1 LCLKLRYWIE
11 FSGILFQSQSIEFPE
26 RSVTTV
32 KVAFETR
39 GPVDEPYL
47 KLNEERILGMTL
59 RAGSMEIGLRRS
71 ALQRIAFD
79 AGLMG
84 LCPPQSEY
92 WIGTCDMTHV
102 TMTISDE
109 ALMAASDGA
118 GNRIELRLEREL
130 VDPRLRALATAVEV
144 ERAAGFPSGRLF
156 LDSIEQALA
165 RALVLGYGVRD
176 YSARVYRGGLSP
188 VRLRRIKELVQERM
202 EEDLSLEEMARTV
215 GLSTAHFSQV
225 FRNTTGQTPHQSLL
239 WHRVQRAKEMLR
251 SDEMR
256 VLDVAIACGFKTQQH
271 FARVFREMCGAS
283 PTEYRF
289 QSLR

>member
-1 LCLKLRYWIE
+1 M
-11 FSGILFQSQSIEFPE
+11 
-26 RSVTTV
+26 

-47 KLNEERILGMTL
+47 KLNAEQIVGMTL
-59 RAGSMEIGLRRS
+59 RPGSMEIGLRRS
-71 ALQRIAFD
+71 ALQRITFD

-118 GNRIELRLEREL
+118 GSRIELRLEREL

-165 RALVLGYGVRD
+165 RALILGYAVRD
-176 YSARVYRGGLSP
+176 YSTRVYRGGLSP
-188 VRLRRIKELVQERM
+188 ARLRRIKELVQERM

-251 SDEMR
+251 SDETR

-283 PTEYRF
+283 PTEYRYH
-289 QSLR
+289 SLR

>member
-1 LCLKLRYWIE
+1 M
-11 FSGILFQSQSIEFPE
+11 
-26 RSVTTV
+26 

-47 KLNEERILGMTL
+47 NLHEEQVLGMTL
-59 RAGSMEIGLRRS
+59 RAGSMEVGLKRS
-71 ALQRIAFD
+71 ALRRITFD

-84 LCPPQSEY
+84 LCPPRSEY

-102 TMTISDE
+102 TITISDE

-118 GNRIELRLEREL
+118 GSRIELRLEREL

-144 ERAAGFPSGRLF
+144 ERTAGFPSGRLF

-165 RALVLGYGVRD
+165 RALVVGYAVHDYGV
-176 YSARVYRGGLSP
+176 RVYRGGLSP
-188 VRLRRIKELVQERM
+188 ARLRKIRELVQERM

-225 FRNTTGQTPHQSLL
+225 FRNTTGQTPHQCLL
-239 WHRVQRAKEMLR
+239 WYRVQRAKEMLR
-251 SDEMR
+251 SAEMR

-271 FARVFREMCGAS
+271 FARVFRQMSGAS
-283 PTEYRF
+283 PTEYRYE
-289 QSLR
+289 SLR

>member
-1 LCLKLRYWIE
+1 M
-11 FSGILFQSQSIEFPE
+11 
-26 RSVTTV
+26 

-39 GPVDEPYL
+39 GSVDDPYL
-47 KLNEERILGMTL
+47 KLHEEQVLGMTL
-59 RAGSMEIGLRRS
+59 RAGSMEVGSRRS
-71 ALQRIAFD
+71 ALRRITFD

-84 LCPPQSEY
+84 LCPQHSEY

-109 ALMAASDGA
+109 ALMAVSDGA
-118 GNRIELRLEREL
+118 GSRIELRLEREL
-130 VDPRLRALATAVEV
+130 VDPRLRALATAVDV
-144 ERAAGFPSGRLF
+144 ERIAGFPSGRLF

-165 RALVLGYGVRD
+165 RALVVGYAVRD
-176 YSARVYRGGLSP
+176 YSVRVYRGGLSP
-188 VRLRRIKELVQERM
+188 ARLRKIKELVQEKL

-225 FRNTTGQTPHQSLL
+225 FRNTTGQTPHQCLL
-239 WHRVQRAKEMLR
+239 WYRVQRAKEMLR
-251 SDEMR
+251 SAEMR

-271 FARVFREMCGAS
+271 FARVFRQMCGAS
-283 PTEYRF
+283 PMEYRY

>member
-1 LCLKLRYWIE
+1 M
-11 FSGILFQSQSIEFPE
+11 
-26 RSVTTV
+26 

-47 KLNEERILGMTL
+47 KLNEEQIVAMTL
-59 RAGSMEIGLRRS
+59 RPGSMEIGLKRS
-71 ALQRIAFD
+71 ALQRITFD

-84 LCPPQSEY
+84 LCPSQSEY

-109 ALMAASDGA
+109 AMMAAADGA

-165 RALVLGYGVRD
+165 RALILGYAVRD
-176 YSARVYRGGLSP
+176 YSTRVYRGGLSP
-188 VRLRRIKELVQERM
+188 ARLRRIKELVQEKM
-202 EEDLSLEEMARTV
+202 EDDLSLEEMARTV
-215 GLSTAHFSQV
+215 GLSTAHFSEV

-251 SDEMR
+251 SDETR

-271 FARVFREMCGAS
+271 FARVFREMCGSS
-283 PTEYRF
+283 PTEYRC

>member
-1 LCLKLRYWIE
+1 M
-11 FSGILFQSQSIEFPE
+11 
-26 RSVTTV
+26 

-47 KLNEERILGMTL
+47 KLNEEHILAMTL
-59 RAGSMEIGLRRS
+59 RAGSMETGLRRS
-71 ALQRIAFD
+71 ALQRITFD

-118 GNRIELRLEREL
+118 ISRIELRLEREL
-130 VDPRLRALATAVEV
+130 ADPRLRALATAVEV

-156 LDSIEQALA
+156 LDCIEQALA
-165 RALVLGYGVRD
+165 RALVLGYAVRD
-176 YSARVYRGGLSP
+176 SSVQIYRGGLSP
-188 VRLRRIKELVQERM
+188 ARLRKIKELVREKM
-202 EEDLSLEEMARTV
+202 EEDLSLDEMARTV

-225 FRNTTGQTPHQSLL
+225 FRNTTGQTPHQCLL
-239 WHRVQRAKEMLR
+239 WYRVQRAKEML
-251 SDEMR
+251 SSAEMR

-283 PTEYRF
+283 PTEYRY